1 MNQALKQRLVGAVV
15 LLALGIIFLPGILR
29 ENQQAPVN
37 RQTLVPQSPDYQR
50 LEFENP
56 ERPDNIEPAPDPET
70 MFLPPSEQAPQDA
83 LEAVDIQPE
92 PDQAALEE
100 PQEPEVQNEPE
111 TGKQEA
117 PPQGAWVVQVA
128 SFRSAERASELRD
141 KLQNQ
146 GYRAYIRSANT
157 DSGSVNRV
165 FIGPKIDKEAAQE
178 VKRAVDEAF
187 QLNTLVLRFEP

>member
-37 RQTLVPQSPDYQR
+37 RQTLVPQSPDYQH

-56 ERPDNIEPAPDPET
+56 ERPENIEPAPDPET

-92 PDQAALEE
+92 PDQAASEE
-100 PQEPEVQNEPE
+100 PQEPEVKSEPE
-111 TGKQEA
+111 AEAQEA
-117 PPQGAWVVQVA
+117 RPQGAWVVQVA
-128 SFRSAERASELRD
+128 SFRSGERASELRD
-141 KLQNQ
+141 KLQDQ
-146 GYRAYIRSANT
+146 GYRAYIRSA
-157 DSGSVNRV
+157 DADLGPVNRV
-165 FIGPKIDKEAAQE
+165 FIGPKIDKKAAQE
-178 VKRAVDEAF
+178 IKRAVDEAF

>member
-15 LLALGIIFLPGILR
+15 LLALGIIFLPGVLR

-50 LEFENP
+50 LDFENP
-56 ERPDNIEPAPDPET
+56 QRPDNIEPAPDPET

-92 PDQAALEE
+92 PDQAASEE
-100 PQEPEVQNEPE
+100 AQEPEVQNEPE
-111 TGKQEA
+111 AGEQKA

-128 SFRSAERASELRD
+128 SFRSGERASELRD
-141 KLQNQ
+141 KLQDQ
-146 GYRAYIRSANT
+146 GYRAYIRSADT
-157 DSGSVNRV
+157 DSGPVNRV
-165 FIGPKIDKEAAQE
+165 FIGPKIDKDAAQE

>member
-50 LEFENP
+50 LNFENP
-56 ERPDNIEPAPDPET
+56 ERPEHIEPAPEPET

-83 LEAVDIQPE
+83 LEAVDIQPHVDQQASAGAEPEASNE
-92 PDQAALEE
+92 PDE
-100 PQEPEVQNEPE
+100 
-111 TGKQEA
+111 QEA
-117 PPQGAWVVQVA
+117 QLQGAWVVQVA
-128 SFRSAERASELRD
+128 SFRSGERASELRD
-141 KLQNQ
+141 KLQDE
-146 GYRAYIRSANT
+146 GYRAYVRSAST
-157 DSGSVNRV
+157 DLGTVNRV
-165 FIGPKIDKEAAQE
+165 FIGPKIDKKAAQE
-178 VKRAVDEAF
+178 IKRAVDEAF